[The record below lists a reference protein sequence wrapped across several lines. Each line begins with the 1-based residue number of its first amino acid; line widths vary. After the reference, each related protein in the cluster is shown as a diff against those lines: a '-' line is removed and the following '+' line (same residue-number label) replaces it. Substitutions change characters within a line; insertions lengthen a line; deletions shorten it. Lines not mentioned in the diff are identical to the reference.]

1 MVSMV
6 RKLQQTQILNKYRKL
21 EELTFFK
28 NVAFDKYTDI
38 CLKGLFIIRYNDW
51 PESKIIIKEI
61 ILRLDVVF
69 IALNALIAVECP

>member
-1 MVSMV
+1 MSIV

-28 NVAFDKYTDI
+28 NFAFGKYTDI

-51 PESKIIIKEI
+51 PESKIIKEI
-61 ILRLDVVF
+61 LLRLDVVF

>member
-1 MVSMV
+1 MV

-51 PESKIIIKEI
+51 PESKIIIK
-61 ILRLDVVF
+61 
-69 IALNALIAVECP
+69 

>member
-1 MVSMV
+1 MSMV

-38 CLKGLFIIRYNDW
+38 CLKGLFIIRHNDW
-51 PESKIIIKEI
+51 PESKIFIKEI

-69 IALNALIAVECP
+69 VALNALIAVECP